1 MQIRENAE
9 LASKRWDD
17 LDLLQ
22 EHYAEFDDF
31 LIDVIEGFMKF
42 TCSDIQLDIG
52 NWIAHGPQYRM
63 VQAQRGQAKTT
74 ITAAYAVWRM
84 IHDPTTRVLII
95 SAGSD
100 MATEIAN
107 WIIQI
112 INGMDV
118 LECLRPDRS
127 AGDRSSVTAF
137 DIHHSLKGPEKS
149 ASITCIGI
157 TSNMQGKRAD
167 LLIADDI
174 ESAKNSQTA
183 TQRARIHHL
192 TLDFVSINSTG
203 DIVWLGTP
211 QSIDSVYN
219 TLPGRGTSIRI
230 WPGRYPTAKE
240 LPDYDGFLAPLLLE
254 RIQRNPR
261 LQTGGG
267 PTGDRGQPIDPVLLG
282 EDTLTKKE
290 IDQGAAYFQLQHML
304 STKLADNDRFPLKT
318 SLIRVVGFDREER
331 TGPMTL
337 GFIRT
342 EQNQITLPEGH
353 TLKDKMYR
361 VQEATEVSDIGA
373 YHMYVD
379 PSGGGAN
386 GDEMSYAITGFLAG
400 RVMLVASGGV
410 PGGLTEI
417 QTDWLTNIVIKWK
430 PQTIAVEKNYGNGA
444 LHQVWLPKLRAAQA
458 KAGHK
463 QSDVEE
469 VWSTGQKEL
478 RIIDTLEP
486 IIGGGKFVMHEDVIQ
501 EDWDQCQK
509 YPADLRQTY
518 SMLWQLARL
527 TRDRGSLIHDDRL
540 EAVAGSAQHWVEYL
554 SVDEEKAK
562 AKSRQEAY
570 NKMMSNPLGDG
581 RPMPGYESIYKVGP
595 TSTTALTKHGL
606 GSVGH
611 LRR

>member
-1 MQIRENAE
+1 MQIRENE
-9 LASKRWDD
+9 QLAAKRWSD
-17 LDLLQ
+17 LELLQ

-31 LIDVIEGFMKF
+31 LIDVIEGFMGF
-42 TCSDIQLDIG
+42 DCSDIQLDIG
-52 NWIAHGPQYRM
+52 AFIAHGPQYRM

-74 ITAAYAVWRM
+74 ITAAYAVWRI

-112 INGMDV
+112 INGMEV

-137 DIHHSLKGPEKS
+137 DVHHSLKGPEKS

-183 TQRARIHHL
+183 TQRARVHHL
-192 TLDFVSINSTG
+192 TLDFASINTSG

-219 TLPGRGTSIRI
+219 TLPGRGTTIRI

-254 RIQRNPR
+254 RIKNNPR

-282 EDTLTKKE
+282 EDKLTKKE

-304 STKLADNDRFPLKT
+304 STKLSDNDRFPLKT
-318 SLIRVVGFDREER
+318 SLLRVLAFDKEEKVIPLVIGFV
-331 TGPMTL
+331 
-337 GFIRT
+337 RT
-342 EQNQITLPEGH
+342 EQNQITMPEGQK
-353 TLKDKMYR
+353 LKDKLYR
-361 VQEATEVSDIGA
+361 VQEASEFHKYEGP
-373 YHMYVD
+373 HMFVD
-379 PSGGGAN
+379 PSGGGQN
-386 GDEMSYAITGFLAG
+386 GDELAYAITGFAGG
-400 RVMLVASGGV
+400 RVALTAVGGV
-410 PGGLTEI
+410 PGGLTDV
-417 QTDWLTNIVIKWK
+417 QTDWLTNAVLKHK
-430 PQTIAVEKNYGNGA
+430 PRTIAIEKNYGNGA
-444 LHQVWLPKLRAAQA
+444 LAQVWLPKLRKAILAA
-458 KAGHK
+458 GLPPV
-463 QSDVEE
+463 DVEE
-469 VWSTGQKEL
+469 TWSTGQKEL

-486 IIGGGKFVMHEDVIQ
+486 VIGGGKLVVHEDLIQ
-501 EDWDQCQK
+501 EDWDQCQQYSNDK
-509 YPADLRQTY
+509 KDTY
-518 SMLWQLARL
+518 SLFWQLARL

-540 EAVAGSAQHWVEYL
+540 EAVAGSVQHWVEYL
-554 SVDEEKAK
+554 SVDEQKAITAAKNK
-562 AKSRQEAY
+562 AYED
-570 NKMMSNPLGDG
+570 MMKNPLGDG
-581 RPMPGYESIYKVGP
+581 RPMPGYNAMYGLLGE
-595 TSTTALTKHGL
+595 TTALSKHGL